1 MPDLKISLTTAQAAK
16 VIAVLKSREGSPG
29 VDADGK
35 ELPRKTN
42 AQLVRETLLDH
53 LKGLVDYDERQ
64 KAQASIPEF

>member
-16 VIAVLKSREGSPG
+16 VIAVLKNREGSPG

-42 AQLVRETLLDH
+42 AQLVRATLLDH

-64 KAQASIPEF
+64 KAQADIPEF